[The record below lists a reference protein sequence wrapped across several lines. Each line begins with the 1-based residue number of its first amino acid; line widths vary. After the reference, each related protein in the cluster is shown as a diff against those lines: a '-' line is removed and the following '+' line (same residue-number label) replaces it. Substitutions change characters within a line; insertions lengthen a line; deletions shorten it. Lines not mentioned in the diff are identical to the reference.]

1 MDSAEFCFKTSLEQ
15 KKLWNNALLAYK
27 GLYKTYEMKHQPDSA
42 YKYMELYSREK
53 EESYEKSSAEAVIQT
68 EKIFDYS
75 IEQKIA
81 REQEQRVP
89 TIRTILF
96 ISIGLV
102 IFSLIAIYLYWR
114 GRQKENET
122 RINQMKLDVQTAR

>member
-1 MDSAEFCFKTSLEQ
+1 
-15 KKLWNNALLAYK
+15 
-27 GLYKTYEMKHQPDSA
+27 
-42 YKYMELYSREK
+42 MELYSREK

-81 REQEQRVP
+81 REQEQRVR